1 MKKESELKEKEMD
14 LKLQMEK
21 EMLEKRDEIFAEA
34 SKKEKLAVDTEK
46 NGTKDSLGEEEKGE
60 RKDNS

>member
-1 MKKESELKEKEMD
+1 MPSDTNK
-14 LKLQMEK
+14 
-21 EMLEKRDEIFAEA
+21 
-34 SKKEKLAVDTEK
+34 KLAVDTEK